1 MFKITI
7 PQQVNALSTTEV
19 TQRSSLKISIKFICN
34 KSLSKKLQSLAEK
47 CRRFSQE
54 FKEHATNKKSLGDQ
68 PTSVRSSSLT
78 KSESELGSARSLA
91 SDDTQSLTSSQMD
104 LTKVNLEDNDSVFI
118 TLESSSE
125 VAVKTAASIPPA
137 PPLPS
142 SGDIPPAPPLPSS
155 GDIPPA
161 PPLPSSGDI
170 PPAPPLPQ
178 AGNIPE
184 APELPRQKTT
194 LDSRMSTDSRS
205 KLMEEIRQGVKLRS
219 TPKSPAGTNSAVDAH
234 SKLMQELLTSG
245 NQLKKVNPSDIPVPP
260 PLPAALGHK
269 PTDGRNALL
278 SEISGFSKDR
288 LRKTGSQE
296 SLAQKQ
302 ELQKSENV
310 DHSYGLLLSEEMF
323 SLGAKLTESE
333 LVKLADTLSEYLF
346 KAADIDW
353 TQVISEQT
361 RNLTQK
367 SMLEGE
373 LESTPKYVQ
382 AFCQELLKFP
392 DCYKSADVI
401 SAESS
406 SSNSASIIEVALK
419 RLQAGRSRLFSTTD
433 AKGTKELKKGD
444 AILESAMS
452 AARAAMSAEEKSAL
466 LAGSVKSATF
476 QVFCELPCMEGFTEQ
491 NGKAALSALRS
502 AFYQSI
508 SSTETAQQDIAK
520 FMKENLASG
529 FSRYHYLGLSSR
541 IAELEAQ
548 LAALTAK

>member
-1 MFKITI
+1 MFKISVS
-7 PQQVNALSTTEV
+7 QQANVMSTSDTA
-19 TQRSSLKISIKFICN
+19 QRSSLKISIKSICN
-34 KSLSKKLQSLAEK
+34 KSLSKKLHTLAEK

-54 FKEHATNKKSLGDQ
+54 LKEHTASKKQIVEQAT
-68 PTSVRSSSLT
+68 TTVRESSLT
-78 KSESELGSARSLA
+78 KSDSELGSSRSL
-91 SDDTQSLTSSQMD
+91 LTSDVLSSSSSHED
-104 LTKVNLEDNDSVFI
+104 LTAVNLEDNDSVFVTI
-118 TLESSSE
+118 ESSSE
-125 VAVKTAASIPPA
+125 LIVKQDGSIPPAPLLPGNIPPA

-142 SGDIPPAPPLPSS
+142 
-155 GDIPPA
+155 
-161 PPLPSSGDI
+161 
-170 PPAPPLPQ
+170 
-178 AGNIPE
+178 AGNIPT
-184 APELPRQKTT
+184 APGLPKQKATT
-194 LDSRMSTDSRS
+194 ESVAQTSDNRS
-205 KLMEEIRQGVKLRS
+205 KLMEEIRQGVKLRA

-367 SMLEGE
+367 SILEGE

-520 FMKENLASG
+520 FIKENLASG
-529 FSRYHYLGLSSR
+529 FSRYQYLGLSSR

-548 LAALTAK
+548 LAALTAKQG

>member
-19 TQRSSLKISIKFICN
+19 TQRSSLKISIKSICN

-137 PPLPS
+137 PPLP
-142 SGDIPPAPPLPSS
+142 
-155 GDIPPA
+155 
-161 PPLPSSGDI
+161 
-170 PPAPPLPQ
+170 Q

-184 APELPRQKTT
+184 APELPRQKTAVE
-194 LDSRMSTDSRS
+194 SRMSTDSRS

-520 FMKENLASG
+520 FIKENLASG
-529 FSRYHYLGLSSR
+529 FSRYQYLGLSSR

-548 LAALTAK
+548 LAALTAKQG